1 MAFFSKETIL
11 ASYTVLSKLSPDP
24 ASQGATQRV
33 SAIRYFVALDM
44 FYKQNNRACDTT
56 KANDASEYINNVGRV
71 VAIDHNCYTSNFYT
85 SIGTNADYSVGSNFF
100 SVNVVNLSKSNTS
113 ETYHFPRR
121 GSNPLIDVKAGK
133 LYEVEDYF
141 DNLDYFIS
149 DAKHKSAFIIWLL
162 RNSEIDKGNIYDS
175 IKKQIKSMLTDS
187 LSDVLLPSDVE
198 FALYQADNR
207 VDFSD
212 RQAILSQADVL
223 SLFEYKKEEIVNNKY
238 SDLLLMKKNL
248 ILTGAPGTGKTFTAK
263 AIAAD
268 IISNGKQNWSSL
280 SAEQKSQV
288 AFVQFHPSYD
298 YTDFV
303 EGLRPVSGGNFK
315 RQDGVFKAFC
325 KKALGEDSIVSG
337 GNGNLF
343 DKVYSELVDSI
354 RNGDIKKYERITG
367 EDKGVAINEKGLI
380 VYKPEDTNPKTESI
394 RNMRLLFDYY
404 VNNNQF
410 KIEKTE
416 RKQMYEI
423 ISNLTGGKTN
433 GLDFT
438 EYMWT
443 LNQLFSRIKKE
454 DIKPLSQT
462 PEQYKEQQSKKP
474 YIFII
479 DEINRGELSK
489 IFGELFY
496 AIEPDYR
503 GEEGTVQ
510 TQYNNLVE
518 DDDIFKSGF
527 YVPENVYIIG
537 TMNDVD
543 RGVEAMDFAIRRRF
557 GWKEV
562 TAEESADNMGITG
575 LARVKMDAL
584 NKALIEKGLTKAH
597 CIGGA
602 YFRKLEGEDFKA
614 LWDYHLEGIIFEYF
628 RGEPDAQFKID
639 DIKKAYV
646 DADLPKQAPKIEEST
661 STEETPAE

>member
-24 ASQGATQRV
+24 ASQGATQRI
-33 SAIRYFVALDM
+33 SAIRYFIALDM

-71 VAIDHNCYTSNFYT
+71 VSIDHNCYTSNFYT

-133 LYEVEDYF
+133 LYEVKDYF

-162 RNSEIDKGNIYDS
+162 RNSEIDEGNIYDS
-175 IKKQIKSMLTDS
+175 IKKKIESMLTDS
-187 LSDVLLPSDVE
+187 LSDVLLPSEVE
-198 FALYQADNR
+198 FAQYQADNR

-212 RQAILSQADVL
+212 RQAILSQDDVL
-223 SLFEYKKEEIVNNKY
+223 SLFEQKKEATVNNKY

-280 SAEQKSQV
+280 SAEQKNQV

-303 EGLRPVSGGNFK
+303 EGLRPVAGGEFK
-315 RQDGVFKAFC
+315 RQDGVFKEFC
-325 KKALGEDSIVSG
+325 KRAIEAKILI
-337 GNGNLF
+337 
-343 DKVYSELVDSI
+343 SETDE
-354 RNGDIKKYERITG
+354 KK
-367 EDKGVAINEKGLI
+367 DPPFV
-380 VYKPEDTNPKTESI
+380 
-394 RNMRLLFDYY
+394 
-404 VNNNQF
+404 
-410 KIEKTE
+410 
-416 RKQMYEI
+416 
-423 ISNLTGGKTN
+423 
-433 GLDFT
+433 
-438 EYMWT
+438 
-443 LNQLFSRIKKE
+443 
-454 DIKPLSQT
+454 
-462 PEQYKEQQSKKP
+462 
-474 YIFII
+474 FII

-503 GEEGTVQ
+503 GEEGTVK

-562 TAEESADNMGITG
+562 TAEESAENMGITG

-584 NKALIEKGLTKAH
+584 NKALIDNGLTKAH
-597 CIGGA
+597 RIGGA
-602 YFRKLEGEDFKA
+602 YFRKLEGDDFKA

-628 RGEPDAQFKID
+628 RGEPDAQTKIGN
-639 DIKKAYV
+639 IKKSYE
-646 DADLPKQAPKIEEST
+646 DAKLPEKAPEIEGSV
-661 STEETPAE
+661 STEEGSAE

>member
-24 ASQGATQRV
+24 ASQGATQRI
-33 SAIRYFVALDM
+33 SAIRYFIALDM

-71 VAIDHNCYTSNFYT
+71 VSIDHNCYTSNFYT

-133 LYEVEDYF
+133 LYEVKDYF

-162 RNSEIDKGNIYDS
+162 RNSEIDEGNIYDS
-175 IKKQIKSMLTDS
+175 IKKKIESMLTDS
-187 LSDVLLPSDVE
+187 LSDVLLPSEVE
-198 FALYQADNR
+198 FAQYQADNR

-212 RQAILSQADVL
+212 RQAILSQDDVL
-223 SLFEYKKEEIVNNKY
+223 SLFEQKKEATVNNKY

-248 ILTGAPGTGKTFTAK
+248 ILTGAPGTGKTFNAK

-280 SAEQKSQV
+280 SAEQKNQV

-303 EGLRPVSGGNFK
+303 EGLRPVAGGEFK
-315 RQDGVFKAFC
+315 RQDGVFKEFC
-325 KKALGEDSIVSG
+325 KRAIEAKILI
-337 GNGNLF
+337 
-343 DKVYSELVDSI
+343 SETDE
-354 RNGDIKKYERITG
+354 KK
-367 EDKGVAINEKGLI
+367 DPPFV
-380 VYKPEDTNPKTESI
+380 
-394 RNMRLLFDYY
+394 
-404 VNNNQF
+404 
-410 KIEKTE
+410 
-416 RKQMYEI
+416 
-423 ISNLTGGKTN
+423 
-433 GLDFT
+433 
-438 EYMWT
+438 
-443 LNQLFSRIKKE
+443 
-454 DIKPLSQT
+454 
-462 PEQYKEQQSKKP
+462 
-474 YIFII
+474 FII

-503 GEEGTVQ
+503 GEEGTVK

-537 TMNDVD
+537 TLNDVD

-562 TAEESADNMGITG
+562 TAEESAENMGITG

-584 NKALIEKGLTKAH
+584 NKALIDNGLTKAH
-597 CIGGA
+597 RIGGA
-602 YFRKLEGEDFKA
+602 YFRKLEGDDFKA

-628 RGEPDAQFKID
+628 RGEPDAQTKIGN
-639 DIKKAYV
+639 IKKSYE
-646 DADLPKQAPKIEEST
+646 DAKLPEKAPEIEGSV
-661 STEETPAE
+661 STEEGSAE

>member
-24 ASQGATQRV
+24 ASQGATQRI

-71 VAIDHNCYTSNFYT
+71 VSIDHNCYTSNFYT

-162 RNSEIDKGNIYDS
+162 RNSEIDEGNIYDS
-175 IKKQIKSMLTDS
+175 IQKQIKSMLTDS
-187 LSDVLLPSDVE
+187 LSAVLLPSEVE
-198 FALYQADNR
+198 FAQYQADNR

-212 RQAILSQADVL
+212 RQAILSQDDVL
-223 SLFEYKKEEIVNNKY
+223 SLFEHTKAVIVNNKY

-268 IISNGKQNWSSL
+268 IISNGKQNWSNL

-303 EGLRPVSGGNFK
+303 EGLRPVPGGDFK

-337 GNGNLF
+337 SNGNLF
-343 DKVYSELVDSI
+343 DKVYSELVDCI
-354 RNGDIKKYERITG
+354 RNGEIKKYERITG

-380 VYKPEDTNPKTESI
+380 VYKPEDTSPKTESI

-454 DIKPLSQT
+454 DIKQLSQT

-562 TAEESADNMGITG
+562 TAEESAENMGITG
-575 LARVKMDAL
+575 LAKAKMDAL
-584 NKALIEKGLTKAH
+584 NKALIEQGLTKAH

-602 YFRKLEGEDFKA
+602 YFRKLEGDDFKA

-628 RGEPDAQFKID
+628 RGEPDAQTKID
-639 DIKKAYV
+639 NIKKAYD
-646 DADLPKQAPKIEEST
+646 DAKLPEKAQEGEESV
-661 STEETPAE
+661 STEENSAE